1 MGARGQSTGPKRFG
15 LADICCAVGLAFN
28 LMWCSLEGHASCF
41 AAAAADIEPLM
52 NPRGFWLL
60 GFCLVALSYLLVPH
74 WLKRWETTLR
84 GIVPLCGTAGTIA
97 FALAPLQQTIPPLA
111 LSLAGLGLSGF
122 GYFWFASR
130 CLMLL
135 ARARSVVSIGW
146 TIVGAVLLK
155 TFLLPLATDYLDA
168 GAQVAF
174 ACAIPVLSTLLLWVA
189 QLSLGVSTVF
199 SLARPLRAER
209 LSPAAQRNFILLLL
223 LSAFLLATVRRL
235 SFWGTWGEASTFSI
249 APLWGLPELAVMAVC
264 LAAFV
269 WGALARTEKLP
280 VAFRFQ
286 PAIVVVVTGLFIAA
300 LGQPASNPLVS
311 SAVAV
316 VIHVDEGCAYLLFWA
331 VIALSLDTLDIPPFR
346 VLGTGGI
353 VYAGSSFLWVALGPH
368 IADMGGAIVTLAA
381 YGGVMALMW
390 YTYRETRLR
399 SDEGTGSVSP
409 EAATGT
415 AELRTVEQDEGGNRI
430 TDSIAERCDIL
441 STRYHLTRRESEV
454 LYLLAQGRTRTFIQE
469 ELVLSVSTVK
479 THISHIYTKLG
490 VHDRQG
496 IMDLVLESDSG
507 TSESAL

>member
-1 MGARGQSTGPKRFG
+1 MKFASGASSDEARFNKRRRSG
-15 LADICCAVGLAFN
+15 VWGHGAKAQDRSVSDICCAVGLAFN

-174 ACAIPVLSTLLLWVA
+174 ACAIPVLSTMLLWVA

-300 LGQPASNPLVS
+300 LGQPASNPLVN

-316 VIHVDEGCAYLLFWA
+316 VIHIDEGCAYLLFWA

-353 VYAGSSFLWVALGPH
+353 VYAGSSFLWVALGRTSQTWAAPSSPWRPM
-368 IADMGGAIVTLAA
+368 AASWPLCGTPTARRDCAATRVQGAYLP
-381 YGGVMALMW
+381 
-390 YTYRETRLR
+390 RLR
-399 SDEGTGSVSP
+399 P
-409 EAATGT
+409 EPQSY
-415 AELRTVEQDEGGNRI
+415 EP
-430 TDSIAERCDIL
+430 S
-441 STRYHLTRRESEV
+441 S
-454 LYLLAQGRTRTFIQE
+454 RTRAAIA
-469 ELVLSVSTVK
+469 SPIPSPSAA
-479 THISHIYTKLG
+479 ISCRPAT
-490 VHDRQG
+490 
-496 IMDLVLESDSG
+496 
-507 TSESAL
+507 T